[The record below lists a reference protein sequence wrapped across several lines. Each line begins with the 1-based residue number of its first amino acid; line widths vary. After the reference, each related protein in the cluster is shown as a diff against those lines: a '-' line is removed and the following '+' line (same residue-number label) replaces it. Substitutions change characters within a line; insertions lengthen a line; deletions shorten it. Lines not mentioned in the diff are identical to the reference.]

1 MTKLEK
7 ELLADV
13 TSRLTD
19 EKETGQRRVM
29 TARRQKLQAAANAV
43 QRRQNLRIR
52 HPDNSLMEYK
62 TAIEGIK
69 RAQMDYE
76 RMFKEQQEWL
86 ELDKIYK
93 VANKTQTTNQVGLIE
108 QAAENFKLSKQ
119 KLGSMF
125 PVGV

>member
-1 MTKLEK
+1 
-7 ELLADV
+7 
-13 TSRLTD
+13 
-19 EKETGQRRVM
+19 
-29 TARRQKLQAAANAV
+29 
-43 QRRQNLRIR
+43 
-52 HPDNSLMEYK
+52 MEYK